1 MKTWRLTDLS
11 LFVEI
16 VAFKTLTITKI
27 VHLALVAN
35 VPSSRVSLLNK
46 IKAEVCGMSII

>member
-1 MKTWRLTDLS
+1 MKTWRLRTITKDH
-11 LFVEI
+11 EI
-16 VAFKTLTITKI
+16 VAFKALTITKI

-46 IKAEVCGMSII
+46 IKAEVCGMSIL